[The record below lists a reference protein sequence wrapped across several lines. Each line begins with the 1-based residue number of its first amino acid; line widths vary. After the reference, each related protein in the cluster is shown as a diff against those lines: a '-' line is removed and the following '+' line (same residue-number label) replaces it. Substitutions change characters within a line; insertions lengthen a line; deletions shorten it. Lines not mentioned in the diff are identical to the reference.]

1 MDCSDPGIVRRRRG
15 RGFEYFGVDL
25 RKIDDSEV
33 LDRVRSLA
41 IPPAWEDVWICPHP
55 NGHLQAVG
63 TDDAGRRQYLY
74 HDRWRERRD
83 QEKFDRMLAFAG
95 SLPQLRRRVARDL
108 RLERMP
114 RDRVLAGAV
123 RLLDLGFFRM
133 GSEEYAEE
141 NGSFGLATIRKN
153 HVRVT
158 DSAAEFDYTSKG
170 GARRVLTV
178 TDAELLP
185 ILRTLRR
192 RRGGGAELLAYRDDR
207 TWVDVRST
215 DVNGYIQDRTG
226 GAYTAKDF
234 RTWSGSLL
242 AAAGPARGGR
252 LLPPGP
258 RPADQR
264 GDPRRGR
271 VPGEH
276 PGRVQGL
283 LCGSSTDRPVPS
295 GRDDPPD
302 PGGGDHRPGGSR
314 HASRGG
320 RGSDDR
326 PDRGPAGARSRRLI
340 RAARKDIRRNP
351 FAPGRR
357 RV

>member
-1 MDCSDPGIVRRRRG
+1 MPRLRRVDCSDPGIVRRRRG

-178 TDAELLP
+178 TDAALLP

-242 AAAGPARGGR
+242 AAVHLAQHEEVASSH
-252 LLPPGP
+252 
-258 RPADQR
+258 
-264 GDPRRGR
+264 RGR
-271 VPGEH
+271 VRQINEAIRGVAEYLGNTPA
-276 PGRVQGL
+276 V
-283 LCGSSTDRPVPS
+283 CKASYV
-295 GRDDPPD
+295 DP
-302 PGGGDHRPGGSR
+302 
-314 HASRGG
+314 
-320 RGSDDR
+320 
-326 PDRGPAGARSRRLI
+326 RLI
-340 RAARKDIRRNP
+340 DRFHQGETIRPTLEGATIDPEDPATLRGAAEEATIALIEDP
-351 FAPGRR
+351 QALAPAA
-357 RV
+357 